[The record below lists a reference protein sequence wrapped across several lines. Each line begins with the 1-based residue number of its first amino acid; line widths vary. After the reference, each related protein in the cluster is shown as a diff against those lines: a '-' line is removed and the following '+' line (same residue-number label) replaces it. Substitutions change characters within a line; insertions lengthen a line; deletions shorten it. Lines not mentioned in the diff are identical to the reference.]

1 MADSDGDDDLD
12 DGFPEPVPGGDVP
25 PPHVGAGGR
34 RAQRSPVQA
43 GGDGGGGRVGPA
55 TYPRF
60 AAIYGWLAANVPFF
74 RHAERLGRLLYRT
87 GLISLVGYILWA
99 PLALLGFGGAVG
111 GRRGPPPPPFDEW
124 FEQNHGNVH
133 PRFFRGSCQQAL
145 SRSKTDAKFLLA
157 YLHDSYE
164 AGCAAFCDRVLSS
177 ALFQAFVDENFVFW
191 VGDLATPEGAAVRR
205 ALRIQAAPA
214 LVMLAHGDMGGG
226 QLRQGG
232 GGGLHGEPVV
242 QALGTVQGARL
253 LEEERLIGSLQAQ
266 LQAFEPLLVA
276 ARAEQHERMMDRV
289 MRDEQELEYQRSLAA
304 DQEKDRLAREAEEA
318 AQREEEAKRR
328 EEDEARARAL
338 AEEQAARDEQ
348 AAEEARIRAK
358 IARGQAVPPEPP
370 AGADATRLVIR
381 LPDGRRLDRRFDKST
396 ALQVVIDYV
405 EGEAPE
411 EEEFDLVSAHPRMTY
426 TKRMRPQTLS
436 ELGLHPGA
444 QLFTREAEEEEEE
457 GGN

>member
-1 MADSDGDDDLD
+1 M
-12 DGFPEPVPGGDVP
+12 
-25 PPHVGAGGR
+25 
-34 RAQRSPVQA
+34 
-43 GGDGGGGRVGPA
+43 
-55 TYPRF
+55 
-60 AAIYGWLAANVPFF
+60 
-74 RHAERLGRLLYRT
+74 
-87 GLISLVGYILWA
+87 
-99 PLALLGFGGAVG
+99 
-111 GRRGPPPPPFDEW
+111 
-124 FEQNHGNVH
+124 H

-164 AGCAAFCDRVLSS
+164 ADCAAFCDRVLSS

-318 AQREEEAKRR
+318 AQRRR
-328 EEDEARARAL
+328 RRS
-338 AEEQAARDEQ
+338 
-348 AAEEARIRAK
+348 
-358 IARGQAVPPEPP
+358 G
-370 AGADATRLVIR
+370 
-381 LPDGRRLDRRFDKST
+381 GRRRRRGRGHWRRSRRRAMSRQPRRRAFGPKSRGDRQCRPSH
-396 ALQVVIDYV
+396 LR
-405 EGEAPE
+405 AP
-411 EEEFDLVSAHPRMTY
+411 
-426 TKRMRPQTLS
+426 
-436 ELGLHPGA
+436 
-444 QLFTREAEEEEEE
+444 TRHAS
-457 GGN
+457 